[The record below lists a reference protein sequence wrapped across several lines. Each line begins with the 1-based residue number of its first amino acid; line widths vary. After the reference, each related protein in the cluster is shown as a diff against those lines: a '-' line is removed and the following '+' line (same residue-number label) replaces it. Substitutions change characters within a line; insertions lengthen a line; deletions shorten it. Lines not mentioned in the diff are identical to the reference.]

1 MVGAAV
7 DLLAQQ
13 KCGDVE
19 DDVEDGACAAEE
31 VEKTPS
37 MEQYQSWM
45 RTNV

>member
-1 MVGAAV
+1 MAGVAV

-13 KCGDVE
+13 KCDDE
-19 DDVEDGACAAEE
+19 DDVEDDACAEEE
-31 VEKTPS
+31 VGKIPE